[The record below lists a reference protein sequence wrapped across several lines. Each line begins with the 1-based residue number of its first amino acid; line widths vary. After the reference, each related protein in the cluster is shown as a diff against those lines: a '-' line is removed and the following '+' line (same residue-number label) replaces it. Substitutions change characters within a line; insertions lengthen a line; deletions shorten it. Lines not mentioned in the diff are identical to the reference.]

1 MNKINLKFI
10 IQNDLINQE
19 HKCYSDLLSIING
32 ESTITAANEIVKK
45 LEKKVEKLNKKINDL
60 NDLEK
65 EKLEKKV
72 EKLNKKI
79 NDLNDL
85 IQKEEK
91 AKIRKNYIKDLD

>member
-60 NDLEK
+60 NDL
-65 EKLEKKV
+65 
-72 EKLNKKI
+72 
-79 NDLNDL
+79 